1 MRKAMKLSLRKLILQ
16 DLVSSQCTLPT
27 CILYM
32 IFTLPT
38 CILYIQMSSLK
49 GETSLR
55 QFVIDLMDHRH
66 ERSMHLIW
74 LTPVFIMFSHKNVI
88 LLTFFVKQCV
98 FIISETFD
106 RTGSLFFRQG
116 PQRTFFLSQIDSRG
130 DRTPPTTTCNFNQNQ
145 VQYFLLACEQ
155 NIINKK

>member
-106 RTGSLFFRQG
+106 RTGSLFIRL
-116 PQRTFFLSQIDSRG
+116 R
-130 DRTPPTTTCNFNQNQ
+130 TTT
-145 VQYFLLACEQ
+145 YFFFKLDRQQRRQDSTNHNLQFQSKSSIVFSSCL
-155 NIINKK
+155 